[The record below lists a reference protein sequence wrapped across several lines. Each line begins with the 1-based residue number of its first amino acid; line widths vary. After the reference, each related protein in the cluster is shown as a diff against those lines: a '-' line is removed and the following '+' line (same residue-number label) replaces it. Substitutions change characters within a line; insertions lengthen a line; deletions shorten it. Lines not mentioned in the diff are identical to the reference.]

1 MEDNKIQF
9 EDDDIITMI
18 GEDGTEIDFVELADI
33 VYKDGYYVVAQPLKA
48 FDGIDE
54 DACLVFKVEENGE
67 VVDRMKFVRY
77 SFLQTVEESATHW
90 LDRTIIPNKLGD
102 KNGENK

>member
-9 EDDDIITMI
+9 EDEDIITMI

-67 VVDRMKFVRY
+67 EEAKFTVECDDEVVDGVLTEYER
-77 SFLQTVEESATHW
+77 LLEEA
-90 LDRTIIPNKLGD
+90 
-102 KNGENK
+102 EEEA